1 MDSVNKKLLKLKEE
15 LTLKKIFS
23 IICENSKKIAA
34 IYTEHDENKEITYEK
49 YEQLTKV
56 ASSKLLKVIGKQ
68 NKGSYIGIK
77 LDNCYEWPILFWAIL
92 MSGFKPLLLDFR
104 IDEKMTLYLMNEAG
118 AVGLISNED
127 KNKYKNIVQIKPN
140 ELINDESFSL
150 IQFHEDWAN
159 EIALCTSGTTSTAKI
174 YVYNG
179 YAVSKQLLDIEEIS
193 KTNSLIINDGE
204 MRVLAFLPFSHIFG
218 LLSVYLIYSFSGKI
232 IIYLK
237 NRGKNAIGETCR
249 NLKVTHVF
257 AVPLLWNNLAK
268 GILNEVNKSKK
279 KNLFFKLLKY
289 SLYIQSKFP
298 TIENKYIKFLF
309 KNIHK
314 KLLGND
320 LQLLICGGGYVLPE
334 TLKLLNGI
342 GLNVVC
348 GFGMTEVGITSVNL
362 ENIMDKKLFNC
373 LGKPFE
379 SIKYKIVSLKNIS
392 NDNTG
397 ELYIKGE
404 SIHSGRLEKGNLL
417 PPLIDDE
424 GWFAT
429 GDIGSIQNGDLI
441 LNGRIKDVIVN
452 ESGENVYPDEL
463 EAHFDRLNYVHHLCI
478 VGTIS
483 TNKYENITLIL
494 DIGNNYNNN
503 NIINELSQNVYEIN
517 GNLPVYKKLQKVLI
531 STEPL
536 DKFVGLKAQRQKLK
550 QFIEENELKFI
561 KLDLKQLDKASEKT
575 TTEQVQQNIKL
586 SASLEFYNI
595 KNILRQ
601 HLADTLGISIEE
613 IKDDSDFI
621 EDLGGDSIETIELLT
636 NVEENFNV
644 MIPASEYYKC
654 TTINNLSAL
663 LMKLQN
669 GSLHYK

>member
-1 MDSVNKKLLKLKEE
+1 VDLVNEKLSKLKEE
-15 LTLKKIFS
+15 LTLKNIFS
-23 IICENSKKIAA
+23 IICENSKNIAA
-34 IYTEHDENKEITYEK
+34 IYTQHDENKEITYEK

-56 ASSKLLKVIGKQ
+56 ASYKLLKVIGKQ
-68 NKGSYIGIK
+68 NKGSCIGIK
-77 LDNCYEWPILFWAIL
+77 LDNCYNWPILFWAIL

-104 IDEKMTLYLMNEAG
+104 IDEKMTSYLMNEAG

-127 KNKYKNIVQIKPN
+127 KNKYKNIVQINPN
-140 ELINDESFSL
+140 ELVNDESFSL
-150 IQFHEDWAN
+150 AELAEDWAN
-159 EIALCTSGTTSTAKI
+159 EIALCTSGTTSSAKI

-179 YAVSKQLLDIEEIS
+179 YALSKQLLDIEEIS
-193 KTNSLIINDGE
+193 NTNSLLINDGE
-204 MRVLAFLPFSHIFG
+204 IRVLAFLPFFHIFG
-218 LLSVYLIYSFSGKI
+218 LISVYLTYSIFGKI
-232 IIYLK
+232 IIYPK
-237 NRGKNAIGETCR
+237 NRGQNAIGEACK
-249 NLKVTHVF
+249 NHKVTHIF

-279 KNLFFKLLKY
+279 KNLFFKLLKC
-289 SLYIQSKFP
+289 SLYIQEKFP
-298 TIENKYIKFLF
+298 ARGNKYAKVLF
-309 KNIHK
+309 KDIHE

-342 GLNVVC
+342 GLNIVC
-348 GFGMTEVGITSVNL
+348 GFGMTEVGITSFNL

-373 LGKPFE
+373 LGKPFA
-379 SIKYKIVSLKNIS
+379 SVKYKIVSLKNS
-392 NDNTG
+392 SDDNIG

-404 SIHSGRLEKGNLL
+404 YIHSGRLEKGNLL

-441 LNGRIKDVIVN
+441 LNGRIKDVIIN

-463 EAHFDRLNYVHHLCI
+463 EAHFSNLNHVNHLCI
-478 VGTIS
+478 VGTIA

-494 DIGNNYNNN
+494 DIGDNYNNN
-503 NIINELSQNVYEIN
+503 NIIKELSQKIYEIN

-531 STEPL
+531 SIEPL
-536 DKFVGLKAQRQKLK
+536 DKFVGLKVQRQKLK

-561 KLDLKQLDKASEKT
+561 KLDFKQFDKVSEKT
-575 TTEQVQQNIKL
+575 TTEQVQQDIKS
-586 SASLEFYNI
+586 SASSEFNNI

-601 HLADTLGISIEE
+601 HFADTLGISIEE

-621 EDLGGDSIETIELLT
+621 DELGGDSIQIIELLIK
-636 NVEENFNV
+636 VEEIFNV
-644 MIPASEYYKC
+644 MIPTSEYCKC
-654 TTINNLSAL
+654 TNINNLSAL

-669 GSLHYK
+669 GSIQK